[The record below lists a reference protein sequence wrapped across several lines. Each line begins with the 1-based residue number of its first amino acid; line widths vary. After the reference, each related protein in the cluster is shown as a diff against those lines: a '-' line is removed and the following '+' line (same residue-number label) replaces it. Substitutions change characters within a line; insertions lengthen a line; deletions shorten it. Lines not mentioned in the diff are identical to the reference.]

1 MAGITRVNGGV
12 GEEGV
17 LNGVSGFLMG
27 ASVKFYDIVVKAN
40 GGSARDLRPEMAAG
54 VNGGLGGAVEAIMK
68 VVPSGVLAYYVPDDA
83 NGHIYLVV
91 DGHAAPA
98 ASTGSTSQ
106 PGLEEM
112 IRALGATVGV
122 NNMDVRGTD
131 VTLGTGF
138 TVV

>member
-1 MAGITRVNGGV
+1 MAGISRVHGGV

-17 LNGVSGFLMG
+17 INGVSGFLMG
-27 ASVKFYDIVVKAN
+27 ASVKFYDVVVKN
-40 GGSARDLRPEMAAG
+40 SGGSARDLRPEMAAG

-68 VVPSGVLAYYVPDDA
+68 IVPSGVLSYFVPNDA

-98 ASTGSTSQ
+98 ASTGSATQ

-112 IRALGATVGV
+112 IRALGTSVGS
-122 NNMDVRGTD
+122 NTMDVSGTD
-131 VTLGTGF
+131 VVEGTSF
-138 TVV
+138 TVA